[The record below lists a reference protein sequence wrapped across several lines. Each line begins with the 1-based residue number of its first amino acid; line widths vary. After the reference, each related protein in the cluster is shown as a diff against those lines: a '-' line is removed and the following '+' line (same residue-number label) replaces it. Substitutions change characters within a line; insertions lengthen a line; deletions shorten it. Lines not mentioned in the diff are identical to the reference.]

1 MCVDCRKHSAQ
12 LTLAIAMWSCWISP
26 SACEETI
33 PPPPVLQNPSS
44 AGATLA
50 GFFSSKTPYEFWL
63 TCLIGILGLAII
75 GALIFS
81 LRKVANARPDDIARP
96 VIILT
101 VITGTLILVTVGYSN
116 EQIAPA
122 FGLFGTIIGYMLG
135 RFAQT
140 TSAAPVSSDAQ
151 RSTASQS
158 PGKLSNTEEVRSAA

>member
-1 MCVDCRKHSAQ
+1 MCVDYRKHSAQ
-12 LTLAIAMWSCWISP
+12 LALAIAMWSCGISP
-26 SACEETI
+26 SACEEPI
-33 PPPPVLQNPSS
+33 PPPPVLQNPPSS
-44 AGATLA
+44 GATLA

-135 RFAQT
+135 RFAQ
-140 TSAAPVSSDAQ
+140 SAAAPIPSGSQQD
-151 RSTASQS
+151 TASQS
-158 PGKLSNTEEVRSAA
+158 AGKRPNTEDVRSAA

>member
-1 MCVDCRKHSAQ
+1 MCVDYRTRSAQ
-12 LTLAIAMWSCWISP
+12 LTLAIAMWGCWIS
-26 SACEETI
+26 SGACEESV
-33 PPPPVLQNPSS
+33 PPPPVLQNPPSS
-44 AGATLA
+44 GATLA

-63 TCLIGILGLAII
+63 TCLIGVLGLAII

-81 LRKVANARPDDIARP
+81 LRKVPNARPDDIARP

-135 RFAQT
+135 RFAQ
-140 TSAAPVSSDAQ
+140 SAAAPIPNDSQ
-151 RSTASQS
+151 QNTASQS
-158 PGKLSNTEEVRSAA
+158 PAKRPDTEEVRSAA